1 MDKYDLTI
9 SKWTEFYQ
17 ELDDSV
23 STFGFKISVLI
34 VTVKYTIHAT
44 TEVKDI
50 VLYYQSITQVM
61 VD

>member
-23 STFGFKISVLI
+23 STFGFKSAVLI
-34 VTVKYTIHAT
+34 VTARDAGHAPT
-44 TEVKDI
+44 
-50 VLYYQSITQVM
+50 
-61 VD
+61 

>member
-23 STFGFKISVLI
+23 STFGFKVAILI
-34 VTVKYTIHAT
+34 VTARYTIHAT
-44 TEVKDI
+44 TEVEDI
-50 VLYYQSITQVM
+50 VLSY
-61 VD
+61 